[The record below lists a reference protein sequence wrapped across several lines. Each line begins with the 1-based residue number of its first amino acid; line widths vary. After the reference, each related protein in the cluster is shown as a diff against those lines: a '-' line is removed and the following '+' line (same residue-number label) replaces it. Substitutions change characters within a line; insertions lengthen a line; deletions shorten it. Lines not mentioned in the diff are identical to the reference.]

1 MTILSLFKEALNIN
15 TINIDQC
22 VKNDKFLEYVN
33 IYFDYITENK
43 MRLNISIERDDKFCM
58 EHIVYILLAV
68 DMFVSMLVDDSSD
81 KSDDKYDTIITD
93 EDQRKRRCFID
104 ISCINKDTLLS
115 EKCKN
120 CENSLYGFA
129 TALMKNKGKSISC
142 LFFSRDRYYTS
153 DPMSV
158 FFTVDE
164 IKNISKRIKTSR
176 KNERIKIILSKYRKK
191 IKDDSENTRTGSI
204 LCARDA
210 NILIRYDKEHV
221 LSLDVCITII
231 DKESYV
237 SIKTIE
243 KQTKQLN
250 KSLLDYLETFINID
264 GNICPN
270 RLQIIKDINLFKIK
284 LTHITHEHF
293 PTFKFNGSRKHIA
306 ISKAIENL
314 MVNENDSSINI
325 NNNNEDDDAAAAAAD
340 ADDTGSNNKK
350 NRNSIAP
357 KENSGNHKTFEP
369 FTSIILPLL
378 VNDTITN
385 IWFNR
390 LFLINTHRDKITDNN
405 IKPTGFL
412 VELLKSADCYEDRT
426 KTMEMFR
433 IFSNVCVSLRSN
445 SLPLPFHTYSNK
457 QKKKKKTDFNY
468 CNIQPLTDVQ
478 YIQNL
483 PKGTINIKKLLSN
496 YTPSTSG
503 NIIIDKRN
511 DISGSN
517 VQLSSGEVSKFHQ
530 YFTSIGKDL
539 LSSI

>member
-237 SIKTIE
+237 SIRTIE
-243 KQTKQLN
+243 QQR
-250 KSLLDYLETFINID
+250 LL
-264 GNICPN
+264 
-270 RLQIIKDINLFKIK
+270 
-284 LTHITHEHF
+284 
-293 PTFKFNGSRKHIA
+293 
-306 ISKAIENL
+306 
-314 MVNENDSSINI
+314 
-325 NNNNEDDDAAAAAAD
+325 
-340 ADDTGSNNKK
+340 
-350 NRNSIAP
+350 
-357 KENSGNHKTFEP
+357 
-369 FTSIILPLL
+369 LL
-378 VNDTITN
+378 
-385 IWFNR
+385 
-390 LFLINTHRDKITDNN
+390 LFLLI
-405 IKPTGFL
+405 L
-412 VELLKSADCYEDRT
+412 
-426 KTMEMFR
+426 
-433 IFSNVCVSLRSN
+433 
-445 SLPLPFHTYSNK
+445 HT
-457 QKKKKKTDFNY
+457 
-468 CNIQPLTDVQ
+468 L
-478 YIQNL
+478 YIW
-483 PKGTINIKKLLSN
+483 
-496 YTPSTSG
+496 
-503 NIIIDKRN
+503 
-511 DISGSN
+511 
-517 VQLSSGEVSKFHQ
+517 
-530 YFTSIGKDL
+530 
-539 LSSI
+539 